1 MRRRKRRRGSRKRKR
16 KNQSPPKSKNLKIKK
31 NKNRP
36 NLKKPIKTTMTKM
49 MIDAFIVILAPFT
62 RFRNLFSK
70 GLAN

>member
-1 MRRRKRRRGSRKRKR
+1 MRRRKRRRSSRKRKR

-49 MIDAFIVILAPFT
+49 MTETFIVILASFAW
-62 RFRNLFSK
+62 L
-70 GLAN
+70 